1 MNDTQINQTL
11 DLIRSQWKDREAQVR
26 PWNNRRGSAVLIPLV
41 WMPAAGE
48 WHVLFELRAL
58 DLDAQPGEVCFPGG
72 RVEPGETP
80 REAAVRET
88 MEELLVSEDQIE
100 VIAPLDALPGPGGPS
115 IWPFLGI
122 LSDYE
127 NTWSEE
133 EVDHTFTVPLSYFIE
148 TEPEVYDT
156 LQITVPGNDFPFDKI
171 PGGKDYPWKKRHYT
185 VMFYK
190 ETDPLIWGITAKII
204 RLALE
209 DVRGLL
215 AEQ

>member
-1 MNDTQINQTL
+1 MNDTQITQTL
-11 DLIRSQWKDREAQVR
+11 DLIRSQWSDREAQVR
-26 PWNNRRGSAVLIPLV
+26 PWNKRRGSAVLIPLIRK
-41 WMPAAGE
+41 E
-48 WHVLFELRAL
+48 DSWHVLFELRAL

-80 REAAVRET
+80 RDAAVRET
-88 MEELLVSEDQIE
+88 MEELLINEDQIE
-100 VIAPLDALPGPGGPS
+100 VIAPLDGLPGPGGPS

-122 LSDYE
+122 LSDYK
-127 NTWSEE
+127 NTWSDE
-133 EVDHTFTVPLSYFIE
+133 EVDHTFTVPLSYFLK

-185 VMFYK
+185 VLFYQ

-209 DVRGLL
+209 DVRGLIS
-215 AEQ
+215 EH